1 MGVGPQGGIGGP
13 QGGDGG
19 AAGWDWGWGV
29 QGRSR
34 MDKGVCGEDVA
45 DTKAPMSGIPPTGQ
59 NLKGVKGTL
68 PERRARA
75 RRREV

>member
-1 MGVGPQGGIGGP
+1 M
-13 QGGDGG
+13 
-19 AAGWDWGWGV
+19 

-34 MDKGVCGEDVA
+34 MDKGMCGEDIA
-45 DTKAPMSGIPPTGQ
+45 DTKAPMSGILPTGQ